1 MGSTPQMP
9 QWPLRHRCPLNL
21 ELSQA
26 LQERTVGRM
35 DGWIQSVLSDLTTNK
50 CQEGETEVWEQ
61 QGLWQFLLKFMQNF
75 MPRVSSP
82 TEVPG
87 SLPGGALSGTSY

>member
-1 MGSTPQMP
+1 MATQTP
-9 QWPLRHRCPLNL
+9 LSL
-21 ELSQA
+21 ELGAVTSPSGA
-26 LQERTVGRM
+26 HCWT
-35 DGWIQSVLSDLTTNK
+35 DGWVDTDSVLSDLTTNK